1 MRQAF
6 EPSVVSRERF
16 EDHSRRL
23 IFECVISPRKGPAYT
38 RDVDDQ
44 AIEQA
49 FARGKQA
56 WPGIE
61 VDLSTFRTHCERVLG
76 AAPEWDWTRFASEL
90 FLCCGCARGDVEAT
104 RALESDTLPHV
115 VKAISRIDSDPE
127 FVEEALQI
135 LRDKLL
141 VGPRAKIADYA
152 ARGPLVA
159 WLSVAAARVALD
171 LIRARNARKLQHADL
186 PDRLAQSDTS
196 PLNDI
201 VKSRYADS
209 FQRALKQAISALP
222 SRERNLLRLQLVGRC
237 SIDQLGRMYLVHRAT
252 AARWLEGARNRV
264 FESVREQMKIEH
276 HLTDGEFDSIARGVR
291 SQLDLSITAT
301 ISEFTESA
309 SSSET
314 DSPAPDLD
322 FESDSEHRKK
332 SE

>member
-1 MRQAF
+1 
-6 EPSVVSRERF
+6 
-16 EDHSRRL
+16 
-23 IFECVISPRKGPAYT
+23 
-38 RDVDDQ
+38 VDDK
-44 AIEQA
+44 ALEQA
-49 FARGKQA
+49 FALGKKT
-56 WPGIE
+56 WPSI
-61 VDLSTFRTHCERVLG
+61 DLDFDTFKAHCGRVLG
-76 AAPEWDWTRFASEL
+76 EAPEWDWSRYGTDL
-90 FLCCGCARGDVEAT
+90 FLCCACVSGDVEAT
-104 RALESDTLPHV
+104 RALETETLPQV
-115 VKAISRIDSDPE
+115 VKAITRIDSDAQ
-127 FVEEALQI
+127 FVEEALQT

-171 LIRARNARKLQHADL
+171 AIRSRNARKIQHADL
-186 PDRLAQSDTS
+186 PDRLAQTDQS

-209 FQRALKQAISALP
+209 FQRALKHAISSLP

-264 FESVREQMKIEH
+264 FESVRDQMKTEH
-276 HLTDGEFDSIARGVR
+276 RLTDGEFDSIARGVR

-301 ISEFTESA
+301 ISGLAESA

-314 DSPAPDLD
+314 DTPDPGPDYAEVLQLP
-322 FESDSEHRKK
+322 RKP
-332 SE
+332 E

>member
-1 MRQAF
+1 M
-6 EPSVVSRERF
+6 
-16 EDHSRRL
+16 EDQ
-23 IFECVISPRKGPAYT
+23 G
-38 RDVDDQ
+38 
-44 AIEQA
+44 IEQA
-49 FARGKQA
+49 FARGRQA
-56 WPGIE
+56 WPGIG
-61 VDLSTFRTHCERVLG
+61 VDLSTFRAHCERVLG
-76 AAPEWDWTRFASEL
+76 PAPEWDWQRFGAEL
-90 FLCCGCARGDVEAT
+90 LLCCACARGDTEAT
-104 RALESDTLPHV
+104 RILEADILPQV
-115 VKAISRIDSDPE
+115 VKAISRIDPDPE
-127 FVEEALQI
+127 LVEEALQI

-171 LIRARNARKLQHADL
+171 LIRSRNARKLQHAEL
-186 PDRLAQSDTS
+186 PDRLAQSDNS

-209 FQRALKQAISALP
+209 FQRALKHAISALP
-222 SRERNLLRLQLVGRC
+222 SRDRNLLRLQLVGRC

-264 FESVREQMKIEH
+264 FESVREQMKLEH

-314 DSPAPDLD
+314 DMPSLDPDYEPEPEAPK
-322 FESDSEHRKK
+322 E
-332 SE
+332 

>member
-1 MRQAF
+1 MD
-6 EPSVVSRERF
+6 
-16 EDHSRRL
+16 DH
-23 IFECVISPRKGPAYT
+23 G
-38 RDVDDQ
+38 
-44 AIEQA
+44 IEQA

-61 VDLSTFRTHCERVLG
+61 LELTAFREHCLRVLG
-76 AAPEWDWTRFASEL
+76 EAPEWDWTRFGTEL
-90 FLCCGCARGDVEAT
+90 FLCCACARGDAEGT
-104 RALESDTLPHV
+104 RALEAETLPHV
-115 VKAISRIDSDPE
+115 VKAISRIDSEQE

-135 LRDKLL
+135 LRGKLL

-171 LIRARNARKLQHADL
+171 AIRSRNARKISHADL
-186 PDRLAQSDTS
+186 PDRLAQTDSS

-209 FQRALKQAISALP
+209 FQQALKHAISSLP

-301 ISEFTESA
+301 ISELAESA
-309 SSSET
+309 SSNET
-314 DSPAPDLD
+314 DTPSPDPGYAA
-322 FESDSEHRKK
+322 ESVSRKK
-332 SE
+332 TP

>member
-1 MRQAF
+1 M
-6 EPSVVSRERF
+6 
-16 EDHSRRL
+16 
-23 IFECVISPRKGPAYT
+23 
-38 RDVDDQ
+38 DDQ
-44 AIEQA
+44 AVEQA
-49 FARGKQA
+49 FARGKQTY
-56 WPGIE
+56 PGIHL
-61 VDLSTFRTHCERVLG
+61 DLEAFRSHCQRVLQD
-76 AAPEWDWTRFASEL
+76 AAEWDWKRFSTEL
-90 FLCCGCARGDVEAT
+90 FLCSGCAQGDAEAT
-104 RALESDTLPHV
+104 RLLEAEVLPQV
-115 VKAISRIDSDPE
+115 VKAISRIDADSE

-171 LIRARNARKLQHADL
+171 LIRSRNARKLQHTDL
-186 PDRLAQSDTS
+186 PDRLAQTDTS

-209 FQRALKQAISALP
+209 FQRALKTAISSLP

-264 FESVREQMKIEH
+264 FESVREQMKMEH
-276 HLTDGEFDSIARGVR
+276 RLTDGEFDSIARGVR

-314 DSPAPDLD
+314 DTPTPDLD
-322 FESDSEHRKK
+322 FESESEPLK
-332 SE
+332 STE

>member
-1 MRQAF
+1 
-6 EPSVVSRERF
+6 
-16 EDHSRRL
+16 
-23 IFECVISPRKGPAYT
+23 
-38 RDVDDQ
+38 VDEQ

-56 WPGIE
+56 WPGID
-61 VDLSTFRTHCERVLG
+61 VDLNAFRAHCVRVLG
-76 AAPEWDWTRFASEL
+76 DAPEWDWKRFGAEL
-90 FLCCGCARGDVEAT
+90 FLCCGCARGDAEAT
-104 RALESDTLPHV
+104 RVLEAETLPQV
-115 VKAISRIDSDPE
+115 VKAISRIDGDSE

-141 VGPRAKIADYA
+141 VGSRAKIADYA

-171 LIRARNARKLQHADL
+171 LIRSRNARKLQHADL
-186 PDRLAQSDTS
+186 PDRLAQTDTS

-209 FQRALKQAISALP
+209 FQRALKHAISALP

-264 FESVREQMKIEH
+264 FESVRQQMKMEH

-314 DSPAPDLD
+314 DVPSPDLD
-322 FESDSEHRKK
+322 YESDSDLPKK

>member
-1 MRQAF
+1 M
-6 EPSVVSRERF
+6 
-16 EDHSRRL
+16 
-23 IFECVISPRKGPAYT
+23 
-38 RDVDDQ
+38 DDQ
-44 AIEQA
+44 AVEQA
-49 FARGKQA
+49 FARGKQTY
-56 WPGIE
+56 PGID
-61 VDLSTFRTHCERVLG
+61 VDLEAFRSQCQRVLG
-76 AAPEWDWTRFASEL
+76 DAAEWDWKRFGTEL
-90 FLCCGCARGDVEAT
+90 FLCCGCAKSDAEAT
-104 RALESDTLPHV
+104 RVLEAEVRPQV
-115 VKAISRIDSDPE
+115 VKSISSIDGDSE

-171 LIRARNARKLQHADL
+171 LIRSRNARKLQHADL
-186 PDRLAQSDTS
+186 PDRLAQTDTS

-209 FQRALKQAISALP
+209 FQRALKTAISSLP

-237 SIDQLGRMYLVHRAT
+237 SIDQLGRMSLVHRAT

-264 FESVREQMKIEH
+264 FESVREQMKMEH

-314 DSPAPDLD
+314 DTPTPDLD
-322 FESDSEHRKK
+322 FESESEPQK
-332 SE
+332 STE